1 MPSEIDF
8 GFSSTELLK
17 WKEEKPLLPSLLLP
31 SFFLKKWYL
40 NLVQVKLTPGGV
52 DRENWNKK
60 LIFFFFSEPCVKF
73 FPNDRISP
81 DVKC

>member
-31 SFFLKKWYL
+31 SFFLKKMVFEPRL
-40 NLVQVKLTPGGV
+40 SKV
-52 DRENWNKK
+52 DLWG
-60 LIFFFFSEPCVKF
+60 C
-73 FPNDRISP
+73 
-81 DVKC
+81 